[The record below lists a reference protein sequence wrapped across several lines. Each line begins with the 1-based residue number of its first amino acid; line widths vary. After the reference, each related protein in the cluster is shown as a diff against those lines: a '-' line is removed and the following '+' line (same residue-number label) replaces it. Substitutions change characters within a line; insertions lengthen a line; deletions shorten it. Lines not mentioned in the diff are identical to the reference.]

1 MNQSSTIATNGDIV
15 TVACGVYATKPR
27 PAQISQDDRFDAT
40 DSLTVCP
47 FTSTEIDAAL
57 LRVSVTADQDNGLD
71 HDNFLMV
78 DKMTAVQRS
87 NAGTVVGKFEATTSV
102 EFERRLLASQWR
114 IFSRLVSSDTI
125 RSMAMTLR
133 LTDADDRLLTERAR
147 SQGRSKQ
154 ELAREAIHA
163 YLTDQVR
170 RLEDLEDELALAR
183 YQLRQ
188 QLGEV
193 TYVSQ
198 AEARSA
204 LGLPPSPPRR
214 ASV

>member
-1 MNQSSTIATNGDIV
+1 
-15 TVACGVYATKPR
+15 
-27 PAQISQDDRFDAT
+27 
-40 DSLTVCP
+40 
-47 FTSTEIDAAL
+47 
-57 LRVSVTADQDNGLD
+57 
-71 HDNFLMV
+71 
-78 DKMTAVQRS
+78 
-87 NAGTVVGKFEATTSV
+87 
-102 EFERRLLASQWR
+102 
-114 IFSRLVSSDTI
+114 
-125 RSMAMTLR
+125 MAMTLR
-133 LTDADDRLLTERAR
+133 LTEADDRLLTERAR
-147 SQGRSKQ
+147 SEGRSKQ

-204 LGLPPSPPRR
+204 LGLPPPKPRS
-214 ASV
+214 ASA

>member
-1 MNQSSTIATNGDIV
+1 MEEPPRGRRTGHGVTSRGDVANGPDHARDRGTQGTRTASVLDPSGSSQ
-15 TVACGVYATKPR
+15 PR
-27 PAQISQDDRFDAT
+27 AVGGGRTHAPDPALS
-40 DSLTVCP
+40 
-47 FTSTEIDAAL
+47 TSE
-57 LRVSVTADQDNGLD
+57 LRILG
-71 HDNFLMV
+71 
-78 DKMTAVQRS
+78 
-87 NAGTVVGKFEATTSV
+87 
-102 EFERRLLASQWR
+102 
-114 IFSRLVSSDTI
+114 RLVSSDTI
-125 RSMAMTLR
+125 RVMAMTLR

-147 SQGRSKQ
+147 SEGRSKQ

-204 LGLPPSPPRR
+204 LGLPPSSPRS
-214 ASV
+214 ASA